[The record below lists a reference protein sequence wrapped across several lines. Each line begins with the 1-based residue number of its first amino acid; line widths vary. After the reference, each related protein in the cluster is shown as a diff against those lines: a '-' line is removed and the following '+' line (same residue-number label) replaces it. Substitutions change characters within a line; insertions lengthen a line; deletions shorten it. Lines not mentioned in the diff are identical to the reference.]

1 MTTMTLFRSV
11 TLTLVVWIIFV
22 CSVVKSQTLT
32 QKLDLLMR
40 NASVTMNDEY
50 LCSSYKLPAND
61 QYIVQYEALANAGT
75 AHHILLFGCDEP
87 ASSEDYWHCGRL
99 CKSQEQ
105 ILFAWAKNAP
115 RLNLPKDV
123 GFHVGGQTSIKYIVI
138 QVHYV
143 NPLPPGS
150 LDTSGIRLSMTS
162 LRQRYEAGIYLL
174 LAYSVRIPGNSVNVF
189 ADISCQFKASGP
201 IYPFGFRT
209 HAHSLGTVISGY
221 QVNNTYNLIGK
232 GNPQWPQAFYPVENK
247 VVIQRDDYLVGR
259 CTYNSTGRNRTT
271 YIGASH
277 NDEMCN
283 FYIMYYADRNTRLQ
297 YHSCAGNNNPRLIQK
312 LPAYSYQQLPPNPL
326 LEMAAHGPSGHMGDP
341 EGHSPSPIVTAAP
354 VTMAPTPAPT
364 QAPTKPTTRKPE
376 TVTHLMDFESDFGGS
391 SSGGS
396 PTPGSE
402 VVIGQVGG
410 VATDKQGN
418 VYVFHRGERVWNG
431 LSFDQYHVFQQKNR
445 PIKANCIVVYN
456 SAGQVIRQFGKDMF
470 FMPHGISVDD
480 KLNVWV
486 TDVGLHQVMRFPPNS
501 DQADLVLG
509 QRFQPGKG
517 DNLFCKPTDVEV
529 LSTGEFFISDGYCNS
544 RILKYDKAGTL
555 IREFGSSSIATFGT
569 AEPGSGTFN
578 VPHSMT
584 LAEDKGL
591 LCVADREN
599 GRIQCFDLD
608 GNFQLMI
615 HSPEFGDRIF
625 AVSYCRLHGG
635 LLFAVNGPS
644 LSGTPPVQGFIIDI
658 NDGQLIETWNAKPGL
673 RQPHDIEVDP
683 VNLRVYVGE
692 LDPTKV
698 WRFDMKADDG
708 TGGRG
713 NIIHSGTTPSS
724 SGTTINATFVDTQET
739 NKKSLTQE
747 EEIMPAIIIGAL
759 LVIPI
764 IIIIVI
770 VIVIRIYKK
779 GQHDCCGRHRSRPR
793 KKFNIGNFLT
803 PHRGFD
809 RLSQEG
815 SDTEFD
821 PLNDDSD
828 EEEEYSITRKA

>member
-1 MTTMTLFRSV
+1 MTLYHKV
-11 TLTLVVWIIFV
+11 TLTLVVWILFV

-32 QKLDLLMR
+32 QKLDLLMK
-40 NASVTMNDEY
+40 NASVTQNDEY
-50 LCSSYKLPAND
+50 LCSSYKLPVSD
-61 QYIVQYEALANAGT
+61 QYIVQYEALADAGT

-87 ASSEDYWHCGRL
+87 ASTEDYWHCGRL

-115 RLNLPKDV
+115 PLQLPKGV
-123 GFHVGGQTSIKYIVI
+123 GFRVGGQTQIKYIVI
-138 QVHYV
+138 QIHYV
-143 NPLPPGS
+143 NPLPVGS

-174 LAYSVRIPGNSVNVF
+174 LAYSVRIPGNSVNQF

-232 GNPQWPQAFYPVENK
+232 GNPQWPQAFYPVEKNI
-247 VVIQRDDYLVGR
+247 VIQKDDYLVGR
-259 CTYNSTGRNRTT
+259 CTYNSTGRSRTT
-271 YIGASH
+271 FIGATH

-297 YHSCAGNNNPRLIQK
+297 YHSCAGNNIPSLAQK
-312 LPAYSYQQLPPNPL
+312 LPADSYQPLPPNPL
-326 LEMAAHGPSGHMGDP
+326 LEMVAHGPSGHMGDP
-341 EGHSPSPIVTAAP
+341 EGHTAKPNPVTKMS
-354 VTMAPTPAPT
+354 TMAPTQKPGPW
-364 QAPTKPTTRKPE
+364 PTTRKPWPTTGKPE

-391 SSGGS
+391 VGS
-396 PTPGSE
+396 PTPGSD

-410 VATDKQGN
+410 VATDKLGN
-418 VYVFHRGERVWNG
+418 VYVFHRGGRVWNG
-431 LSFDQYHVFQQKNR
+431 LSFNYQNVFQQQNR
-445 PIKANCIVVYN
+445 PIQANCIVVYDK
-456 SAGQVIRQFGKDMF
+456 AGQVIRQFGKNMF
-470 FMPHGISVDD
+470 FMPHGITVDD
-480 KLNVWV
+480 KMNVWV
-486 TDVGLHQVMRFPPNS
+486 TDVGLHQIMRFPAGS
-501 DQADLVLG
+501 TQTDLVLG
-509 QRFQPGKG
+509 QKFQPGSG
-517 DNLFCKPTDVEV
+517 NNQFCKPTDVAV
-529 LSTGEFFISDGYCNS
+529 LSSGEFFVSDGYCNS
-544 RILKYDKAGTL
+544 RIMKYDKTGSF
-555 IREFGSSSIATFGT
+555 IKKFGSSSQVKDGT
-569 AEPGSGTFN
+569 AKPSPGSFN
-578 VPHSMT
+578 VPHSLT
-584 LAEDKGL
+584 IAEDKGL

-599 GRIQCFDLD
+599 GRIQCFDFQ
-608 GNFQLMI
+608 GNFKRMI
-615 HSPEFGDRIF
+615 DAPEFGDRLF
-625 AVSYCRLHGG
+625 AVSYCPLHGG
-635 LLFAVNGPS
+635 LLFAVNGPT
-644 LSGTPPVQGFIIDI
+644 LSRTPPVQGFIIDI

-673 RQPHDIEVDP
+673 RNPHDIEVDP

-708 TGGRG
+708 TGGHG
-713 NIIHSGTTPSS
+713 GIIHSGTTPASPE
-724 SGTTINATFVDTQET
+724 TTVNPEFVETQET
-739 NKKSLTQE
+739 NKKSLTEE

-779 GQHDCCGRHRSRPR
+779 GQHDCCRRHRSRSR
-793 KKFNIGNFLT
+793 KKFNIGHFLT

-809 RLSQEG
+809 RLSQEE

-821 PLNDDSD
+821 PLNEESD

>member
-501 DQADLVLG
+501 DQTDLVLG

>member
-174 LAYSVRIPGNSVNVF
+174 LAYSVRIPSNSVNVF

-501 DQADLVLG
+501 DQTDLVLG